1 MTGGGGGGGGA
12 GFEGRQQAEQHINNT
27 DVLLA
32 LLNQNKQL
40 EGLICTFEL
49 EQLCRSEVYSLMVI

>member
-1 MTGGGGGGGGA
+1 MDTMTGGGGGGGGA

-40 EGLICTFEL
+40 EGLICMFEL
-49 EQLCRSEVYSLMVI
+49 ESIM

>member
-40 EGLICTFEL
+40 EGLICMFEL
-49 EQLCRSEVYSLMVI
+49 ESIMQFRSVLH

>member
-1 MTGGGGGGGGA
+1 MDTMTGGGGGGGA

-40 EGLICTFEL
+40 EGLICMFEL
-49 EQLCRSEVYSLMVI
+49 ESIMQFRSVLH